1 MIEKNLIEKVWLPT
15 SEEISTYL
23 SNFKKPL
30 ILPVILQEII
40 LRYYNN
46 PLKSINITSY
56 DTK

>member
-30 ILPVILQEII
+30 ILPVILMVF
-40 LRYYNN
+40 
-46 PLKSINITSY
+46 
-56 DTK
+56 